1 VSISWLKGHGT
12 RNDFVLLPDP
22 DGSLLDLGSPWG
34 QHLVRLLCDR
44 HEGLGADGVLRVV
57 RTKAVPEAAAV
68 ADQAEWFMDYRN
80 ADGSVAEMCGNGIRV
95 YVRYLHEAGL
105 VSADD
110 PVLVATRG
118 GVRRVDLGSG
128 GQLTVEMGHAEPLR
142 TDAELLVDTTTGPRR
157 AVGMTLP
164 NPHAVV
170 FVDDLAQAG
179 PLTAPPRVVP
189 EGAVPGGVNVEF
201 VVPVAQRHIAMRV
214 YERGVGETL
223 SCGTG
228 ACAAAVASMR
238 RDGAPAG
245 SSYSVDVPG
254 GRLLVSMDADGEV
267 RLTGPAELTLRGSL
281 DLAPPG

>member
-22 DGSLLDLGSPWG
+22 DGSLLDLGTPWG
-34 QHLVRLLCDR
+34 QHVVRLLCDR

-57 RTKAVPEAAAV
+57 RTKAVRDAAAV

-95 YVRYLHEAGL
+95 FVRYLHEGGL
-105 VSADD
+105 VGADD

-118 GVRRVDLGSG
+118 GVRRVDLGSD
-128 GQLTVEMGHAEPLR
+128 GQLTVEMGRAEPLR
-142 TDAELLVDTTTGPRR
+142 ADDKLLVDTTAGPRP
-157 AVGMTLP
+157 AVGIALP

-179 PLTAPPRVVP
+179 PLTAPPGLLP
-189 EGAVPGGVNVEF
+189 EGAFPDGVNVEF
-201 VVPVAQRHIAMRV
+201 VVRVAERHIAMRV
-214 YERGVGETL
+214 HERGVGETL

-238 RDGAPAG
+238 RDGATAG
-245 SSYSVDVPG
+245 SSYIVDVPG
-254 GRLLVSMDADGEV
+254 GRLLVSVDADDEV

-281 DLAPPG
+281 DLAPP